1 MTDIPIRSGDL
12 ILMLSTGPVSAM
24 IAWCGDSAYS
34 HAALMA
40 DNGDMME
47 ASASGVR
54 RYPLA
59 KRLADSSE
67 VVYLD
72 AFRSVNKAGLPL
84 SDAERA
90 AVVAAGEVFLGT
102 PYEFGKLLE
111 IGIISAV
118 RQKLPEHPLARY
130 LVREALDHLLQND
143 GRAMICSEFV
153 YTSFLL
159 AKLAPPGPVTPTVV
173 VAPPSG
179 LPFPKIDW
187 VAFAKEMWQLL
198 QARPHAAAL
207 RATASPETLG
217 VDIGDDELTG
227 RMAQARAKLG
237 VGGLLASSAPAA
249 AGSVVPNP
257 NPKLVT
263 PLDLA
268 SSPSHSALG
277 RLVQY

>member
-47 ASASGVR
+47 ASASCVR

-130 LVREALDHLLQND
+130 LVREALDHLLEND
-143 GRAMICSEFV
+143 DRAMICSEFV
-153 YTSFLL
+153 YNCFLL
-159 AKLAPPGPVTPTVV
+159 AKVDPPGAVTPTVV

-187 VAFAKEMWQLL
+187 VAFAKEMWELL

-207 RATASPETLG
+207 RAMASPETLG
-217 VDIGDDELTG
+217 VGIQDEELTG
-227 RMAQARAKLG
+227 RMAEVRARLG
-237 VGGLLASSAPAA
+237 LHGLMASPAPAA

-268 SSPSHSALG
+268 TSPSHSALG
-277 RLVQY
+277 RLAQY

>member
-40 DNGDMME
+40 DNGDLME

-59 KRLADSSE
+59 KRLADRSE

-72 AFRSVNKAGLPL
+72 GFRSLNKAGLPL

-118 RQKLPEHPLARY
+118 RQKLPEHPLARF
-130 LVREALDHLLQND
+130 LVREALDHLLEND
-143 GRAMICSEFV
+143 DRAMICSEFV
-153 YTSFLL
+153 YNSFLL
-159 AKLAPPGPVTPTVV
+159 AKVDPPGAVTPAVV

-187 VAFAKEMWQLL
+187 VAFAKEMWELL

-207 RATASPETLG
+207 RATAPPEALG
-217 VDIGDDELTG
+217 ADIADEELTG
-227 RMAQARAKLG
+227 RMAQARARLGMGKL
-237 VGGLLASSAPAA
+237 LTASAPAA
-249 AGSVVPNP
+249 AGTVVPNP

-268 SSPSHSALG
+268 TSPSHSALG

>member
-1 MTDIPIRSGDL
+1 MTDIPVRSGDL

-40 DNGDMME
+40 DGGDLME

-54 RYPLA
+54 RYPLE
-59 KRLADSSE
+59 KRLADWSE

-72 AFRSVNKAGLPL
+72 AFRSLNRAGMPL
-84 SDAERA
+84 SDAERG

-118 RQKLPEHPLARY
+118 RQKLPEHPLARF
-130 LVREALDHLLQND
+130 LVREALDHLLEND
-143 GRAMICSEFV
+143 DRAMICSEFV
-153 YTSFLL
+153 YNSFLL
-159 AKLAPPGPVTPTVV
+159 AKVDPPGAVTPTVV

-187 VAFAKEMWQLL
+187 VAFAKEMWELL
-198 QARPHAAAL
+198 QARPYAAAL
-207 RATASPETLG
+207 RATTSPEALG
-217 VDIGDDELTG
+217 ADIADEELTG
-227 RMAQARAKLG
+227 RMAQARARLGMGKL
-237 VGGLLASSAPAA
+237 LTASSPAA
-249 AGSVVPNP
+249 AGTVVPNP

-268 SSPSHSALG
+268 TSPSHSALG

>member
-130 LVREALDHLLQND
+130 LVREALDHLLEND
-143 GRAMICSEFV
+143 DRAMICSEFV
-153 YTSFLL
+153 YNCFLL
-159 AKLAPPGPVTPTVV
+159 AKVDPPGAVTPTVV

-187 VAFAKEMWQLL
+187 VAFAKEMWELL

-207 RATASPETLG
+207 RATASPEALG
-217 VDIGDDELTG
+217 ADIADEELTG
-227 RMAQARAKLG
+227 RMAQARARLG
-237 VGGLLASSAPAA
+237 MHGLAATAMPAA
-249 AGSVVPNP
+249 AGTVVPNP

-277 RLVQY
+277 RLAQY